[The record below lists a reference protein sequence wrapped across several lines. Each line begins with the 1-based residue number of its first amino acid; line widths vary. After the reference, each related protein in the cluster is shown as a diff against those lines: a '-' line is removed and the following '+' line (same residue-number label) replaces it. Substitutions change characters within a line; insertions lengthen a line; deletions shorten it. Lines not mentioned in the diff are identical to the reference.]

1 MKKIRDLC
9 RRLTV
14 RLVLAICL
22 AIIPV
27 NILCVVVTQLIQSNA
42 RKTLREVY
50 QRELDFCAAEIN
62 KDLER
67 IQRLFIASYDEQK
80 TSVRQQT
87 DSGVKKELF
96 IQNCCAELSTMR
108 KEEAIVDLIYLKD
121 NAENRVYVGYDTF
134 QYDYYFEAMAK
145 RELES
150 LDLFDVKY
158 LNYQIIE
165 IDGSCFI
172 LENITYYDYSMG
184 CLFSLDDLLEMIG
197 TEADRENRRL
207 YLADQEGTLLAAY
220 GEGILTEDGTAAGQE
235 ALSGQEA
242 PSGQALMAE
251 LSVPR
256 FYIVEYVPDSMISYA
271 VPILY
276 RILCWVALCSVL
288 VIPVLWIYIRKQV
301 IRPLLV
307 VENSLRQIESDHL
320 DYRIGEQASTKEFQ
334 YLYDAYNRMAESL
347 KNLTIEAYEH
357 EVEKARLDAINS
369 RLQVNPHML
378 LNSFNMLYSL
388 ALSKDFQCIQD
399 YAKNLMKYFRYILR
413 KDQNLVTIAEEIEFV
428 SNYLNAQRVRYPEAF
443 TSVYQMDEDAEE
455 IRIPPF
461 IIENFVE
468 NSIKYGL
475 KPGELI
481 EIIVIIRKEENLL
494 KISILDTG
502 NGMSEEILDKLNRGE
517 VVENATGRHIGVWN
531 CRKRI
536 QMYYGESAVLTIS
549 STPGEG
555 TQVWME
561 LPLDQLREDAGRETQ
576 V

>member
-1 MKKIRDLC
+1 MRQLKNALKS
-9 RRLTV
+9 LTV
-14 RLVLAICL
+14 RLILAICL

-27 NILCVVVTQLIQSNA
+27 SLLCVVVTQLTWANA
-42 RKTLREVY
+42 RNALREVY

-62 KDLER
+62 KDFER

-80 TSVRQQT
+80 SSMRQKTESAVR
-87 DSGVKKELF
+87 KELF
-96 IQNCCAELSTMR
+96 IQNCSAELSALR
-108 KEEAIVDLIYLKD
+108 KEETIVDLVYLKD
-121 NAENRVYVGYDTF
+121 NVQNRVYVGYDSL
-134 QYDYYFEAMAK
+134 QYDYFFEEAAK
-145 RELES
+145 RDLEK
-150 LDLFDVKY
+150 LDLFDIKY
-158 LNYQIIE
+158 LNYQLIE
-165 IDGSCFI
+165 IDGKCFI

-184 CLFSLDDLLEMIG
+184 CLFNLDDILGMIG
-197 TEADRENRRL
+197 TADGGKDDRRLCLSDREGN
-207 YLADQEGTLLAAY
+207 LLAAY
-220 GEGILTEDGTAAGQE
+220 GEGMLPETEGAAEKQEELYGRALT
-235 ALSGQEA
+235 
-242 PSGQALMAE
+242 AE
-251 LSVPR
+251 LTVPR
-256 FYIVEYVPDSMISYA
+256 FYIVEYVPDSVISYA
-271 VPILY
+271 VPVLY
-276 RILCWVALCSVL
+276 RILCWVALGSVL
-288 VIPVLWIYIRKQV
+288 VIPVLWIYIRRQV
-301 IRPLLV
+301 LGPLFV
-307 VENSLRQIESDHL
+307 VEESLRQIESDHL
-320 DYRIGEQASTKEFQ
+320 DYRILGSASTREFQ
-334 YLYDAYNRMAESL
+334 YLYDAFNRMAESL

-413 KDQNLVTIAEEIEFV
+413 KDQNLVAIADEIEFV
-428 SNYLNAQRVRYPEAF
+428 SNYLNAQKVRYPDSF
-443 TSVYQMDEDAEE
+443 TSVYQMDEDAEQ

-461 IIENFVE
+461 IIENFAE

-475 KPGELI
+475 KPGGLI
-481 EIIVIIRKEENLL
+481 EVIVIVRREDRIL

-502 NGMSEEILDKLNRGE
+502 NGMPADILEKLNRGE

-561 LPLDQLREDAGRETQ
+561 LPIDKLREDAGRETRAEDIA
-576 V
+576 